1 MCLITC
7 PTTALRPAARKPLV
21 VDARCTDCLACIEIC
36 PTNAITEV
44 RP

>member
-7 PTTALRPAARKPLV
+7 PAGALRPAARKPLV